1 MWHMYNEPVQAYVA
15 YVAYVLRTG
24 AGIVVDVEG
33 ECVDD
38 VAQSLMKVAVGKT
51 LPQGVVKHLQVGAEG
66 VLVHGVNGRQVS
78 QHKEQDGSAAG
89 RRSVAITENF
99 DLLGCLLRL
108 L

>member
-1 MWHMYNEPVQAYVA
+1 MYTIRSI
-15 YVAYVLRTG
+15 RTG
-24 AGIVVDVEG
+24 AGIVVYVEG

-38 VAQSLMKVAVGKT
+38 VAQSLLKVAVGKT
-51 LPQGVVKHLQVGAEG
+51 LSQGVVKHLQVGTEG

-99 DLLGCLLRL
+99 DLLGRLLRL